1 MEAWKFF
8 RLLICITFYFHR
20 LQALESSYYMGCFKD
35 DIFRKAIWPPITNFN
50 NGDRCIRTCRA
61 SGHTFAATQSHYCK
75 CAMSIGGNPQQVRCQ
90 YKCPGYQNEICGGSN
105 SMSVYY
111 IRSQQPFG
119 YVGCYEKST
128 FGKNIMTTVTR
139 ENHGTYCI
147 NVCKTLMYRYA
158 GTQGTFCKC
167 GHSIRSHSKRT
178 DCTFVCAGPRNEY
191 CGGLKSMSVYDI
203 RLTKAVTPKTTETHS
218 VVPNTTLIIST
229 DTIEELTEPT
239 TRNEIVTKAVTPK
252 TTETHSVVQ
261 NTTLIISTDTIEE
274 LTEPTTRNEIVTKA
288 VTPKTTETHTVV
300 QNTTLIISTD
310 SIEELTEP
318 TTRNE
323 IVTKAVKQKT
333 TETHTA
339 VPNTTLIISTD
350 TREELTEPTT
360 RNENRTLWIPAEIYT
375 SIQAGVI
382 LIVAIVAGVIV
393 LIRRKKRLQHEISLK
408 NSLYKS
414 SKSDGPNRTV
424 GKDDDNLN
432 TSLESELPSRV
443 TAKANND
450 NILLSELLQS
460 QIPRSTAA
468 HADENLSG
476 ILQSNVYGL
485 NVGNADI
492 DYVTEPSVHTN
503 SVAVHDFVNEPGVR
517 TVSVTVHNYVDT
529 NYDELVSQRVD
540 EHSYVPLTT

>member
-203 RLTKAVTPKTTETHS
+203 RLVTKAVTPKTTETHS

-261 NTTLIISTDTIEE
+261 NTTLIISTDTI
-274 LTEPTTRNEIVTKA
+274 
-288 VTPKTTETHTVV
+288 
-300 QNTTLIISTD
+300 
-310 SIEELTEP
+310 
-318 TTRNE
+318 
-323 IVTKAVKQKT
+323 
-333 TETHTA
+333 
-339 VPNTTLIISTD
+339 
-350 TREELTEPTT
+350 EELTEPTT